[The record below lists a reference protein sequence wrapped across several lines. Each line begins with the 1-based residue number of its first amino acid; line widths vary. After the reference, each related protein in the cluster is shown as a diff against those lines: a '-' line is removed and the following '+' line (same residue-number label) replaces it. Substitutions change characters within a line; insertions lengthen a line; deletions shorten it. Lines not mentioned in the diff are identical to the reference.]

1 MASEWRDGNVSKG
14 GDGMFGK
21 LQRGLGIVGLAL
33 LVWAG
38 GVSMALADVKLANYA
53 EGETVRHS
61 VVLLC
66 GSVDVGGG
74 KEDGRLLVKNLSS
87 QRETKELSF
96 PVVEGKFRALAELV
110 EGENRLELI
119 AGNEKQSLVL
129 HYKPQTNAYFVRVI
143 YFTDNSGAT
152 EYQTPKKDDPQN
164 FAAKLDTGMKLLQT
178 FTAERMKDVELGR
191 HTFVM
196 EQDDAGK
203 VKVHVLKGA
212 RSADYYR
219 SISDNELY
227 SRIRDEVKRAFPDDK
242 TKNVVLMAFTKFDP
256 VQKKALGHTALGG
269 GDQALFGGGTL
280 YSWPNSLADV
290 ERAFGDDTLVDRTQ
304 VFDDSAGRGTMWG
317 NAATGLGATLHELG
331 HTLGL
336 PHVRERNCI
345 MSRGFDGFN
354 RVFSLVEPKSR
365 LRKAA
370 DVIREKNMAWFS
382 PESASSIR
390 ASEWLRMDDLKEA
403 TERQGSEV
411 SLDSEGNLKVVAG
424 DGVRYIG
431 FQVNDEVVGFKDYW
445 RIKGVVPTEV
455 TLSADEVET
464 LTSGKAW
471 KVGVRDDRGGL
482 RWTEQKELK
491 QAGQFVRRWS
501 FAKEVIPW
509 TKTRELPELSDEKRE
524 AIQKEALAGKL
535 VEFGS
540 AYVDYERQFPEGSR
554 EMVAGYAVTKFTLKE
569 AKTLRLLTGSDDG
582 LRVWID
588 GTLVQKQLA
597 LRSARQDQDQVQ
609 VSIPAGEHVLLVEV
623 MQGRGGWGLFLRF
636 TDEQGKAWGIDAD
649 GVLKEL

>member
-1 MASEWRDGNVSKG
+1 
-14 GDGMFGK
+14 MFGK
-21 LQRGLGIVGLAL
+21 LVLGLKVLGLAL
-33 LVWAG
+33 LVWACAAP
-38 GVSMALADVKLANYA
+38 MALAEVKLTNYA
-53 EGETVRHS
+53 DGDKVRHS

-66 GSVDVGGG
+66 GSVDGNSE
-74 KEDGRLLVKNLSS
+74 KKDNRLLVKNLSS

-110 EGENRLELI
+110 AGENRLELSV
-119 AGNEKQSLVL
+119 GSEKRSLVL
-129 HYKPQTNAYFVRVI
+129 HFEPQTNAYFVRVI

-191 HTFVM
+191 HTFAM

-290 ERAFGDDTLVDRTQ
+290 ERAFGDDTLVDGTQ

-354 RVFSLVEPKSR
+354 RVFCLVEPKSR
-365 LRKAA
+365 LRKGP

-390 ASEWLRMDDLKEA
+390 ASEWLRMDDLKET
-403 TERQGSEV
+403 TERQGSQV
-411 SLDSEGNLKVVAG
+411 ALDAEGNLKVEAA
-424 DGVRYIG
+424 DGVRYVG

-445 RIKGVVPTEV
+445 KVKGVVPKEV
-455 TLSADEVET
+455 TLTADEVVK
-464 LTSGKAW
+464 LTGGKEW

-491 QAGQFVRRWS
+491 QAGKFVRRWS
-501 FAKEVIPW
+501 LSKEVIPW
-509 TKTRELPELSDEKRE
+509 TKTREVPELSDEKRE

-540 AYVDYERQFPEGSR
+540 AYVDYERQYPEGSR
-554 EMVAGYAVTKFTLKE
+554 EMVAGYAVAKFTLKE

-582 LRVWID
+582 LRAWID
-588 GTLVQKQLA
+588 GTLVQKQVA

-636 TDEQGKAWGIDAD
+636 TDEQGKAWGIDAE